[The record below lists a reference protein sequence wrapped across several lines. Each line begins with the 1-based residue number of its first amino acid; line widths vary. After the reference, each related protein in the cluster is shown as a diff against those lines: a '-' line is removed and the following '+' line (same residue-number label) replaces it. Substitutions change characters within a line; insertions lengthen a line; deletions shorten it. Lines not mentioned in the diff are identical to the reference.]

1 MKVKELIEGL
11 MDMDQEML
19 VIMAKDG
26 EGNNFSPLAD
36 IDGGNNTYSA
46 RAGDIGLTKLTD
58 YLCDKGF
65 SEEDVFEGVK
75 AVVLWPV
82 N

>member
-1 MKVKELIEGL
+1 MKVKELREIL
-11 MDMDQEML
+11 ANYPDDHP

-36 IDGGNNTYSA
+36 YSDDLKYLPESTW
-46 RAGDIGLTKLTD
+46 AGEVYSPEDLED
-58 YLCDKGF
+58 Y
-65 SEEDVFEGVK
+65 EEDDPYREGMQDC
-75 AVVLWPV
+75 VVLWPV